1 MRISVVANV
10 YRPGIEPAL
19 EALSRWSRAGKHRV
33 AYENSLASHVAGGST
48 LVPPAQIAS
57 DTDIVLALGGDG
69 TMLRAAHLLGASAVP
84 LLGVNLGGLGFLAS
98 ILPGDLERVLAR
110 LANRE
115 FSTEPRAV
123 LSVKAPEW
131 PRPRFA
137 LNEVTV
143 DRGPQPRA
151 IQLRLEADGRLVS
164 RYLADGIILA
174 TPTGS
179 TAYALSAGGP
189 VSLPDV
195 RAILM
200 TPVAAHLLGQR
211 ALIFPDHVRLRIVC
225 EEGAGA
231 ASITL
236 DGQENGRLPSGEACE
251 IRRADHALLLVRFP
265 EDDFFSLVR
274 TKLGWGVDPRHAH
287 TDSTRPSST

>member
-19 EALSRWSRAGKHRV
+19 EALSRWSQAGSHRV
-33 AYENSLASHVAGGST
+33 AYENLLANHVADGSP
-48 LVPPAQIAS
+48 LVPPTQIAT

-69 TMLRAAHLLGASAVP
+69 TMLRAAHLVGASSVP

-110 LANRE
+110 LAKGE

-123 LSVKAPEW
+123 LSVSAPEW
-131 PRPRFA
+131 SGPRFA

-189 VSLPDV
+189 VTLPDV

-211 ALIFPDHVRLRIVC
+211 ALVFPDHVQLRVVC
-225 EEGAGA
+225 EEPTGS

-236 DGQENGRLPSGEACE
+236 DGQENGRLSPGQACE
-251 IRRADHALLLVRFP
+251 IRRADHALSLVRFP

-287 TDSTRPSST
+287 TDRGRSTSS